1 MKEKSTATLFAIFLG
16 SLGIHRFYLN
26 DVGMGVLFLLT
37 AGLCGIGTIID
48 IVRLVTMTEAEFN
61 QRYNKPIQY

>member
-26 DVGMGVLFLLT
+26 DVGMGVLYLLT